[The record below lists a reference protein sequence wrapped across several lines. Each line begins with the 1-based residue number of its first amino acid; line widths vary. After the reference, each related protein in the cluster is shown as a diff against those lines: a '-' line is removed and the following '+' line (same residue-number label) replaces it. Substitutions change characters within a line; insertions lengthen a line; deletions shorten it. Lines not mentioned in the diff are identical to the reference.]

1 MTFKVLKLP
10 TTLTDENIENLNE
23 LDKLVEEWLALPN

>member
-10 TTLTDENIENLNE
+10 TTLTDENIENLNK
-23 LDKLVEEWLALPN
+23 LDKLVEE

>member
-10 TTLTDENIENLNE
+10 TTLTDENLKE
-23 LDKLVEEWLALPN
+23 LDKLIEEWLALPN